1 MSFDYEREYRDF
13 QHIDSALQTGFQPFL
28 EDGFLLIHFQKP
40 YLELHSQFVFEA
52 LILDHP

>member
-1 MSFDYEREYRDF
+1 MSFDYGREYRDF

-40 YLELHSQFVFEA
+40 YLELHSQFVFEE